1 MTEKTKSVTIVSY
14 RFLIAS
20 IVFIPVPLYLNQL
33 VINSIYQILIGVV
46 VGLGYILY
54 YEGLRRI
61 KASQVALTE
70 ISSTFFI
77 AIFAFLFLGENVTPI
92 QIVGAILLISG

>member
-1 MTEKTKSVTIVSY
+1 
-14 RFLIAS
+14 
-20 IVFIPVPLYLNQL
+20 
-33 VINSIYQILIGVV
+33 VV